1 MNILSNK
8 KFWCIMGMFLYVSY
22 VFRINV
28 VFKYENIFAGVKFVG
43 DPIFYAGILFL
54 FGLVLFYMFMDTE
67 KYVNGYG
74 ILHVTRNI
82 KRCMIVGKIFFNH
95 IKGLVQI
102 IFSLFV
108 IYFLEA
114 KVLHMKETESDI
126 RQFIYYIM
134 VFYMVCL
141 NLALWEAIFE
151 IIFDARIAIMIEMV
165 ILVFHIFLG
174 DLIYTCGKS
183 KYLYLLCYSNL
194 AMTGRSNKIA
204 LSKIVVLGVLT
215 IYILVKIFLLF
226 MIYNKKDIIQG
237 NV

>member
-1 MNILSNK
+1 
-8 KFWCIMGMFLYVSY
+8 
-22 VFRINV
+22 
-28 VFKYENIFAGVKFVG
+28 
-43 DPIFYAGILFL
+43 
-54 FGLVLFYMFMDTE
+54 
-67 KYVNGYG
+67 
-74 ILHVTRNI
+74 
-82 KRCMIVGKIFFNH
+82 MI
-95 IKGLVQI
+95 
-102 IFSLFV
+102 V

-226 MIYNKKDIIQG
+226 MIYNKKDIIQE